1 MTSAVCGVKPVAAC
15 GGMAVAV
22 FVMHFPVAEEVGEQD
37 CRWRI
42 PTTQCSIVETWETA
56 QDRKGGVA
64 VLKKESMVPAEA

>member
-1 MTSAVCGVKPVAAC
+1 MKPVAAC
-15 GGMAVAV
+15 GGMAVAG

-37 CRWRI
+37 CRSRI
-42 PTTQCSIVETWETA
+42 PTTQCIIVETWEAA

>member
-1 MTSAVCGVKPVAAC
+1 MKPVAAC
-15 GGMAVAV
+15 GGMAVAF

-37 CRWRI
+37 CRSRI
-42 PTTQCSIVETWETA
+42 PTTQCGIVETWETA